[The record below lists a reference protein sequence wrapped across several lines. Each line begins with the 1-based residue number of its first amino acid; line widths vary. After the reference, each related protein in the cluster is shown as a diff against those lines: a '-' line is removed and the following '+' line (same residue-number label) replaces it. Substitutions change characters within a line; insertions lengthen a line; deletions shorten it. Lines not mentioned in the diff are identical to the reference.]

1 MLKLLAIEKI
11 ELLGYDGKINF
22 DMKRDGLLFDGLPKK
37 RPVEF
42 AHCFKISCK

>member
-22 DMKRDGLLFDGLPKK
+22 DMKRDGLLLTDCRKRGL
-37 RPVEF
+37 
-42 AHCFKISCK
+42 